1 MPARFMSNDPRLTD
15 LLRLW
20 QQLKAAGQTPTPEE
34 LCRDSPDLVDPFKGL
49 LSSMAAVDRQLA
61 VDQAELQTRV
71 PPEGSKGLPPTQYS
85 ATATYRELE
94 FLDAGGLG
102 EVFRAREFY
111 RHTDGS
117 HGRRVALKF
126 VKREWMHDAECL
138 ARFERE
144 ADITGRLDH
153 PGIVPVYGTGE
164 ASDGRPF
171 YAMRLIHGEKL
182 LEAIDRFHKRSDGDS
197 TGRSGRFKRGTLLRH
212 LISAANTIAYA
223 HHRGVA
229 HLDVKPANIMIG
241 RYGETLVVDWGLA
254 TPVEGANR
262 YQLSA
267 PIDHLTG
274 MADSKMRPSATGRGT
289 LPYMSPEQCDE
300 AWAEVGPP
308 SDVYALGVT
317 LYYALT
323 GRLPFTGQ
331 DFARDFRDPKK
342 RGEFIRP
349 CQADRA
355 IPKPLEAVC
364 LKAMEPRPENRYARA
379 TDFAADLERW
389 LADEPVSVHDEGR
402 LERFARL
409 TRRHYNWA
417 VSLAAA
423 VMIVS
428 LVAVAAAMLLARRA
442 DSEHDAR
449 VAADDARVA
458 AVEAQQLAHAA
469 RDSSLRMAA
478 RFAART
484 VASEIDLRL
493 RILEASAGDGRLRE
507 LLVASAGQPRD
518 STPRKQL
525 QAWIENAKKATQ
537 DSTKADSWF
546 VNNAQGI
553 QLARAD
559 FDIKTVDK
567 SFAYRDYFHGQG
579 LDLNESM
586 AHEPPPPIREPYLSN
601 VYSSKSNGHLKV
613 AFSVPIWK
621 DADDRLAD
629 RPPLGVLSLAVDAG
643 EFRVLELGL
652 DTSQSAAL
660 VDLRPDVCEATQKR
674 GIILHHPQLLDT
686 LARQLADDS
695 GLHNLPRIDAAR
707 AKQLDSLRARRLQ
720 QVELGAPVERPLQG
734 SLDHAY
740 QDALSDDPLR
750 LHLAVFE
757 PVTIPWRSEPR
768 VRDTGWVVIV
778 EERLAPSGPETGN
791 HE

>member
-1 MPARFMSNDPRLTD
+1 MSNDPRLSD
-15 LLRLW
+15 LLRQW
-20 QQLKAAGQTPTPEE
+20 QQLRAAGQTPSAEE
-34 LCRDSPDLVDPFKGL
+34 LCRDTPELITEFKGL
-49 LSSMAAVDRQLA
+49 LSSMAAFDRQLA
-61 VDQAELQTRV
+61 IDQAELQTQL
-71 PPEGSKGLPPTQYS
+71 PPEGGPKNLPPAQYS

-111 RHTDGS
+111 RTGDGS

-126 VKREWMHDAECL
+126 VKREWMHDPECR

-182 LEAIDRFHKRSDGDS
+182 LEAIDRFHKRSDSDS
-197 TGRSGRFKRGTLLRH
+197 TGRAGRFKRGTLLRH
-212 LISAANTIAYA
+212 LISTANTIAYA

-229 HLDVKPANIMIG
+229 HLDIKPANIMIG

-254 TPVEGANR
+254 TPIEEAHR

-274 MADSKMRPSATGRGT
+274 MVDSKVRPSATGRGT
-289 LPYMSPEQCDE
+289 LPYMSPEQCDD

-308 SDVYALGVT
+308 SDIYALGVT
-317 LYYALT
+317 LYYVLT
-323 GRLPFTGQ
+323 GRLPFTGH

-342 RGEFIRP
+342 RGDFIRP
-349 CQADRA
+349 CAVDPE
-355 IPKPLEAVC
+355 IPKALEAICV
-364 LKAMEPRPENRYARA
+364 KAMEPRPENRYARA

-389 LADEPVSVHDEGR
+389 LADEPVSVRDEGR
-402 LERFARL
+402 LERLARL

-417 VSLAAA
+417 ISLAAA
-423 VMIVS
+423 VVIVS
-428 LVAVAAAMLLARRA
+428 LVSVAAAMLLARRA
-442 DSEHDAR
+442 DREHKAKENETEAR
-449 VAADDARVA
+449 LAAE
-458 AVEAQQLAHAA
+458 EAQVVAHAA

-507 LLVASAGQPRD
+507 LLIASEGQPRD
-518 STPRKQL
+518 SMPRKQL
-525 QAWIENAKKATQ
+525 QAWIENAKKTTQ

-546 VNNAQGI
+546 VNNAEGV

-559 FDIKTVDK
+559 FDLKTIDK

-579 LDLNESM
+579 LDLNESDM
-586 AHEPPPPIREPYLSN
+586 KKPQTPIREPYLSN
-601 VYSSKSNGHLKV
+601 VYSSKSNGHLKI

-629 RPPLGVLSLAVDAG
+629 RPPLGVLSLSVDAG

-652 DTSQSAAL
+652 DTRQSAAL
-660 VDLRPDVCEATQKR
+660 VDLRPDVCESIQKR
-674 GIILHHPQLLDT
+674 GIVLHHPQLLDA
-686 LARQLADDS
+686 LAKQLASDD
-695 GLHNLPRIDAAR
+695 GFHDLPRLTEDR
-707 AKQLDSLRARRLQ
+707 VKQLDSLRTRRML
-720 QVELGAPVERPLQG
+720 QVELKAPIERPLAG

-740 QDALSDDPLR
+740 RDALSVNPEQ

-778 EERLAPSGPETGN
+778 EERIDSPAPVHSEV
-791 HE
+791 E